1 MGVNLKYDTLQMD
14 VSQKN
19 VDDLISKIETARDAM
34 RSGLEQ
40 VRKDW
45 ASEGGDAFFE
55 SIDNDWETSVQNC
68 IDVLGDLSASLK
80 DAITKYN
87 EISDNAST
95 YLKF

>member
-1 MGVNLKYDTLQMD
+1 MGTSLKYDTLQMG

-19 VDDLISKIETARDAM
+19 VNDLIEKIESARDAM

-40 VRKDW
+40 IRKDW

-55 SIDNDWETSVQNC
+55 SIDNDWEVSVQNC
-68 IDVLGDLSASLK
+68 IDVLGDLSTALK
-80 DAITKYN
+80 DAITKYD
-87 EISDNAST
+87 EISNNASD